1 MLHISKHKIKIRED
15 YDKFKSVK
23 FSSDDRRYNS
33 FNKFVIALF
42 IIIFIILFLP
52 WTQFVRGNGSIT
64 TLRPEQRPQ
73 SIQSAIPG
81 RVEKWYVQEGD
92 YVQKGDTIVHISEIR
107 DAFFDPDLL
116 PRTDARVKAKN
127 FSFESYKNKVSALE
141 FQIDALK
148 EERALRLEQAENRL
162 IQANLRVQSDSI
174 NLEAAKTQLSI
185 AERQLL
191 RNETLESEGLKAVT
205 DVETKRVNFQ
215 ESLARIISQENKL
228 LESKNEVLNAQIEI
242 TSINANF
249 KERISKAQSD
259 QNAALSNQF
268 ETESQLYMLESQYT
282 NFNIRRSL
290 NYVLAPQN
298 GYINRAIQQGV
309 GETFPEGATIVTI
322 MPSDIELA
330 VETFVDPID
339 LPLIHVGEEVRI
351 IFDGWPFIFFSGWPN
366 LSYGTFGG
374 KIVAVERFI
383 SPNGKYRVL
392 IAPDP
397 EEPKWPDPIRA
408 GTGARSFALLNNVP
422 VWYELWRQINGFPP
436 DYYKPE
442 AGNSSPLNK

>member
-1 MLHISKHKIKIRED
+1 MLHISKNKIQIRED
-15 YDKFKSVK
+15 YNKFKSVK

-42 IIIFIILFLP
+42 IIVFIVLFLP

-81 RVEKWYVQEGD
+81 RIEKWYIQEGD
-92 YVQKGDTIVHISEIR
+92 YVSKGDTIVHISEVK
-107 DAFFDPDLL
+107 DAYFDPDLL
-116 PRTDARVKAKN
+116 ARTQSQVKAKN
-127 FSFESYKNKVSALE
+127 FSFESYRNKVKALDY
-141 FQIDALK
+141 QIAALK
-148 EERALRLEQAENRL
+148 EERDLKLEQAQNKL
-162 IQANLRVQSDSI
+162 LQANLKVQSDSI
-174 NLEAAKTQLSI
+174 NFEAAKLQLSI
-185 AERQLL
+185 AERQLN
-191 RNETLESEGLKAVT
+191 RNEILENEGLKAVT
-205 DVETKRVNFQ
+205 DVESKKVKYQ
-215 ESLARIISQENKL
+215 ESLAKIISQENKL

-242 TSINANF
+242 TSI
-249 KERISKAQSD
+249 KAGYKDKIAKAESEQYTAKSD
-259 QNAALSNQF
+259 QAN
-268 ETESQLYMLESQYT
+268 TESQLYKLENEFVNYS
-282 NFNIRRSL
+282 IRSGL
-290 NYVLAPQN
+290 NYIVAPQD
-298 GYINRAIQQGV
+298 GYINRARQQGV
-309 GETFPEGATIVTI
+309 GETFKEGAEIVTI
-322 MPSDIELA
+322 MPAEVELA
-330 VETFVDPID
+330 VETFVAPID
-339 LPLIHVGEEVRI
+339 LPLVHVGEEVRI

-397 EEPKWPDPIRA
+397 KEPSWPEPIRA

-436 DYYKPE
+436 DYYQPDVETTKI
-442 AGNSSPLNK
+442 KK

>member
-1 MLHISKHKIKIRED
+1 MLHISKNKIKIRED
-15 YDKFKSVK
+15 YNKFKAVK

-81 RVEKWYVQEGD
+81 RIEKWYIQEGD
-92 YVQKGDTIVHISEIR
+92 YVQKGDTIVHISEIK
-107 DAFFDPDLL
+107 DSFFDPNLL
-116 PRTDARVKAKN
+116 ARTDAQVKAKG
-127 FSFESYKNKVSALE
+127 FSFESYQNKVQALDY
-141 FQIDALK
+141 QIAALK
-148 EERALRLEQAENRL
+148 EERDLKLEQAENKL
-162 IQANLRVQSDSI
+162 LQANLKVQSDSI
-174 NLEAAKTQLSI
+174 NFEAAKIQLGI
-185 AERQLL
+185 AERQLE
-191 RNETLESEGLKAVT
+191 RTQTLESEGLKALT
-205 DVETKRVNFQ
+205 ELELKKIKYQ
-215 ESLARIISQENKL
+215 ESLAKIISQENNL
-228 LESKNEVLNAQIEI
+228 LESKNMVLNAQIEI
-242 TSINANF
+242 TSIKAGY
-249 KERISKAQSD
+249 KDKISKAESEQFT
-259 QNAALSNQF
+259 ALSNQAD
-268 ETESQLYMLESQYT
+268 TESQLYKLENEYA
-282 NFNIRRSL
+282 NISFRRTL
-290 NYVLAPQN
+290 NYVVAPQD

-309 GETFPEGATIVTI
+309 GETFKEGATIVTI
-322 MPSDIELA
+322 MPSDIDLA

-374 KIVAVERFI
+374 EVVAIERFI

-397 EEPKWPDPIRA
+397 DEPDWPEPIRA

-436 DYYKPE
+436 DYYQPE
-442 AGNSSPLNK
+442 VDKTTIKK

>member
-15 YDKFKSVK
+15 YNKFKSVK

-81 RVEKWYVQEGD
+81 RVEKWYIQEGD
-92 YVQKGDTIVHISEIR
+92 YVQKGDTIVYISEIR

-116 PRTDARVKAKN
+116 ARTDAQVKAKG
-127 FSFESYKNKVSALE
+127 FSLDSYQSKVSALNY
-141 FQIDALK
+141 QIAALK
-148 EERALRLEQAENRL
+148 EERDLKLEQARNSL
-162 IQANLRVQSDSI
+162 LQANLRVKSDSI

-185 AERQLL
+185 SERQLL
-191 RNETLESEGLKAVT
+191 RTQTLEDEGLKAVT
-205 DVETKRVNFQ
+205 DVETKKVNYQ
-215 ESLARIISQENKL
+215 ESLARIISQENQL
-228 LESKNEVLNAQIEI
+228 LESKNQVLNAQIEI
-242 TSINANF
+242 TSIKANY
-249 KERISKAQSD
+249 KDRIAKAESD
-259 QNAALSNQF
+259 QFTALSNQYD
-268 ETESQLYMLESQYT
+268 TEAQLFQLENQFS
-282 NFNIRRSL
+282 NFTVRRSL
-290 NYVLAPQN
+290 NYILAPQN

-309 GETFPEGATIVTI
+309 GETFPEGSTIVTI

-330 VETFVDPID
+330 VETFVEPID

-397 EEPKWPDPIRA
+397 NEPDWPEPIRA

-436 DYYKPE
+436 DYYQPE
-442 AGNSSPLNK
+442 GETATLKK